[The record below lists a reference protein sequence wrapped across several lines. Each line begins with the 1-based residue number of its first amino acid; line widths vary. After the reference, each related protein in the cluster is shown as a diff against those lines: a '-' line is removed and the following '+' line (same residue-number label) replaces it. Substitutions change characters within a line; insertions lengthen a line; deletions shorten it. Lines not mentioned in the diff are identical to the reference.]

1 MIRIVRLSQQYY
13 GYDMGDIQNMD
24 MEDFMETHIE
34 GFVNSGDP
42 VLLVHDLSDVKYMIP
57 GIDEDDI
64 QMVGEEGE

>member
-24 MEDFMETHIE
+24 MEDFYETHVE

-42 VLLVHDLSDVKYMIP
+42 ILLVNDLDDVESFM
-57 GIDEDDI
+57 DFFDI
-64 QMVGEEGE
+64 AEIKMVK